1 MSSVPESSP
10 GSATEPPLD
19 GSFLYAIIE
28 HVAHPIFVKDR
39 AFRFVV
45 VNHALTDLVS
55 IDKEKLLGKTD
66 YDFFPK
72 HEADLFREA
81 DEEMFRRGEVVE
93 IIEERITDGHGELH
107 VLSTT
112 KVPLRNARGEITH
125 LVGIIHDITA
135 LARAKEDLRERN
147 ARLEEFLS
155 ERASALHDAQQ
166 ELMRRQRLSV
176 IGQLAGGV
184 AHQVRNPLA
193 TIRNAAY
200 LLKLTLGSGISEDA
214 QRSLDIINDEVA
226 RANGII
232 TDLVEYARVR
242 EAHRKPCSLAYLKS
256 QALGGIEVPEG
267 VVLACDVP
275 ETCVV
280 NVDGEQVQRALF
292 NLLRNAVE
300 AAAPEGEVRVSVETV
315 GDEVHVILRD
325 TGAGLPDE
333 VRAQL
338 DSPTDTT
345 RPSTVGLGLMTARA
359 LIENQGGALRYRAIP
374 EGGSRF
380 EVVLPKG

>member
-1 MSSVPESSP
+1 MSNAPESSP
-10 GSATEPPLD
+10 GPANEPPLD
-19 GSFLYAIIE
+19 GSFLYAILE

-39 AFRFVV
+39 KFRFVV

-55 IDKEKLLGKTD
+55 LSKEQLLGKTD
-66 YDFFPK
+66 YDFFPR
-72 HEADLFREA
+72 HEADQFREK
-81 DEEMFRRGEVVE
+81 DEELFRRGEVVE
-93 IIEERITDGHGELH
+93 IIEERITDTHGELH

-112 KVPLRNARGEITH
+112 KVPLRDAHGEITH

-135 LARAKEDLRERN
+135 LARAREDLRERN

-200 LLKLTLGSGISEDA
+200 LLKLTLGPGISDDA
-214 QRSLDIINDEVA
+214 RHALEIINDEVN

-232 TDLVEYARVR
+232 TDLVEYARVH
-242 EAHRKPCSLAYLKS
+242 AANRKACSLAYLKS

-267 VVLACDVP
+267 VRLECDVP

-300 AAAPEGEVRVSVETV
+300 AASPDGEVVVAVETHH
-315 GDEVHVILRD
+315 DEVHVIIRD
-325 TGAGLPDE
+325 TGAGLPDD
-333 VRAQL
+333 VCAQL
-338 DSPTDTT
+338 DAPTETT

-359 LIENQGGALRYRAIP
+359 LIENQGGALRYRALP

>member
-1 MSSVPESSP
+1 MPH
-10 GSATEPPLD
+10 ANNHAFDAEPPLD
-19 GSFLYAIIE
+19 APFLYAIIE

-39 AFRFVV
+39 QFRFVL
-45 VNHALTDLVS
+45 VNDALTQMVS
-55 IDKEKLLGKTD
+55 LRREDLLGRTD

-72 HEADLFREA
+72 HEADHFRA
-81 DEEMFRRGEVVE
+81 KDEELFTRGEVVDVV
-93 IIEERITDGHGELH
+93 EERITDARGEVH

-112 KVPLRNARGEITH
+112 KVPLRSASGEITH
-125 LVGIIHDITA
+125 LVGIIHDITDLTHA
-135 LARAKEDLRERN
+135 QEDLRERN

-176 IGQLAGGV
+176 IGQLAGAV

-200 LLKLTLGSGISEDA
+200 LLKLTLGSCMSEDA
-214 QRSLDIINDEVA
+214 QRSLDIINDEVN

-242 EAHRKPCSLAYLKS
+242 DANRKACSMAYVAS
-256 QALGGIEVPEG
+256 QALGGVEVPEG
-267 VVLACDVP
+267 VRVRSEVP

-280 NVDGEQVQRALF
+280 NVDAEQVQRALY

-300 AAAPEGEVRVSVETV
+300 AAAPDGEVEVAVETQ
-315 GDEVHVILRD
+315 GDEVHVMIRD
-325 TGAGLPDE
+325 TGAGLPED
-333 VRAQL
+333 VREQFAGPVL
-338 DSPTDTT
+338 AA
-345 RPSTVGLGLMTARA
+345 RPSTVGLGLLTARA
-359 LIENQGGALRYRAIP
+359 LIENQGGALRYRESP
-374 EGGSRF
+374 GGGSTF
-380 EVVLPKG
+380 NVVLPRG